1 MTGIRGCIHFG
12 QVFFP
17 GFIMLESMRN
27 QAQSWLAKVI
37 LTGIALSFVLWGV
50 GDYFFGAKVQPVA
63 SVNGKPVSST
73 EFYRAYERQMNAYRS
88 MLGKQ
93 FSKELV
99 NSLNV
104 KGNTLQ
110 TIINRRIIL
119 DEAHKLGLAAPES
132 VLLSTVRSNPSFQS
146 AGVFDPKRYQ
156 ILTRNMGFGSEQD
169 YESDLRLNIMVD
181 ALQKTIVDSVQ
192 VSDSEIRD
200 RFNHDFEQRVLA
212 AIVVDPASQ
221 MDKIHI
227 TDAQAKAWYE
237 AHKSNY
243 KSPLRIKV
251 NAVEINPRV
260 LAQEMSVDAAEVQ
273 AAYDSRKAEFAEPE
287 QRHASHILIKVAKSG
302 DSTALQTARKKIEA
316 VQARLKA
323 GERFADLAKEVSED
337 AANAKKGGDLGWF
350 KAGVMAAEFDQAV
363 FSMDKD
369 TVSDIVETQFGFH
382 LIHLTGIRPA
392 HQLPFDAV
400 KDKIES
406 ELAQTRANDEAYKL
420 SQDLDDALGMEDS
433 LKAAATSLDLKVFSS
448 EMISRDEAEVTPL
461 LTDPEIRAKAFATLP
476 GQAVEINETGD
487 GRFIAIEVVDRQE
500 PDVLPMAK
508 VLRKVKADAKLDAA
522 NNQARELAD
531 TIRASKDKSL
541 DQLAQQYGQAK
552 YISKPVRNNG
562 SGDNASWLNR
572 TILDQASTIAAGTW
586 LNSSISVPQGY
597 AAVRV
602 EKVIAPSDD
611 EFNKQKANITKQV
624 VKAKGAVRFARWLS
638 SVRERYEI
646 VTNATELARF

>member
-1 MTGIRGCIHFG
+1 
-12 QVFFP
+12 
-17 GFIMLESMRN
+17 MLETMRN

-50 GDYFFGAKVQPVA
+50 GDYFFGGKVQPVA
-63 SVNGKPVSST
+63 SVNGKPVSGT

-93 FSKELV
+93 FSKELL

-104 KGNTLQ
+104 KDNTLQ
-110 TIINRRIIL
+110 TIINRRIML
-119 DEAHKLGLAAPES
+119 NEAHKLGLAAPEA

-169 YESDLRLNIMVD
+169 YENDMRLNIMVD
-181 ALQKTIVDSVQ
+181 ALQKAIVDSVQ

-200 RFNHDFEQRVLA
+200 RFNHDYAQRVLA
-212 AIVVDPASQ
+212 AIIVDPATQ
-221 MDKIHI
+221 MDTIHI

-251 NAVEINPRV
+251 NAVAINPRQ
-260 LAQEMSVDAAEVQ
+260 LAQEMSVDAAEIQ
-273 AAYDSRKAEFAEPE
+273 AAYDNRKDEFAEPE
-287 QRHASHILIKVAKSG
+287 QRKASHILIKVAKAG
-302 DSTALQTARKKIEA
+302 DATAMQTARKKIEA
-316 VQARLKA
+316 LQARLKA
-323 GERFADLAKEVSED
+323 GESFATLAKEASED

-350 KAGVMAAEFDQAV
+350 KAGVMAPEFDQAV
-363 FSMDKD
+363 FAMDKD
-369 TVSDIVETQFGFH
+369 TVSDIVTTKFGLH
-382 LIHLTGIRPA
+382 LIQLTGIRPA
-392 HQLPFDAV
+392 HQLPLAAV
-400 KDKIES
+400 KDTIKS
-406 ELAQTRANDEAYKL
+406 ELIQARANDEAYKL

-448 EMISRDEAEVTPL
+448 KLISRDEAEVTPL

-500 PDVLPMAK
+500 PAVLPMAK

-522 NNQARELAD
+522 NTKARELAD
-531 TIRASKDKSL
+531 TIRASKGKTL

-572 TILDQASTIAAGTW
+572 TILDQASTTAAGTW
-586 LNSSISVPQGY
+586 LNSSINVPQGY

-611 EFNKQKANITKQV
+611 EFNKQKANITQQV
-624 VKAKGAVRFARWLS
+624 IKAKGAVRFARWLA

-646 VTNATELARF
+646 VTNKAELARF